1 MSEAYHCYRWKIGA
15 SSLSD
20 GGITS
25 LSHCSVE
32 GSALSS
38 RDLKPFLE
46 DAMGPLPYRQ
56 DERQYNQPGQQRA
69 RDKRKRYLQWVRMEI
84 AAPLC

>member
-1 MSEAYHCYRWKIGA
+1 MCMSEAYHCYRWKIGA

-32 GSALSS
+32 GSASSS

-46 DAMGPLPYRQ
+46 DAMVLYLT
-56 DERQYNQPGQQRA
+56 
-69 RDKRKRYLQWVRMEI
+69 DKTSASTTNPANNVLAISENATCNGCAWK
-84 AAPLC
+84 